1 MLNVFLLSVAGAV
14 GTAMRYGASVLLESA
29 LGKDFPYGTLA
40 VNLLGSFA
48 LGVVAEL
55 YGGRT
60 WHGAD
65 LRLVLGV
72 GLLGGF
78 TTYSSFSL
86 EALDLL
92 QERQWLKAALYI
104 GGTLVLCLA
113 GSLGGYALGR
123 ALR

>member
-1 MLNVFLLSVAGAV
+1 MLNASLVALAGAI
-14 GTAMRYGASVLLESA
+14 GTLVRYGASVVLEAS
-29 LGKDFPYGTLA
+29 LGKDFPYATLA

-78 TTYSSFSL
+78 TTYSSFSV
-86 EALDLL
+86 EALGLL
-92 QERQWLKAALYI
+92 QERHWLKAGLYI

-113 GSLGGYALGR
+113 GSFGGYALGR
-123 ALR
+123 ALK